1 MSDQASGARA
11 VTKTPSTLHDIIT
24 GGVEGG
30 VGVLALEPLLEKL
43 KGKLPENPFHGGVGP
58 TLKRLGTGAAIGAG
72 ATGLIGALVSLTA
85 NKSKQR
91 RAARERQEMGY
102 DPMIPII
109 ELEAVLDDFPRA
121 KKKNRPL
128 VQAAGVAALAGGL
141 SVFPAARRLVGIK
154 ARQIGAQNLGIKEA
168 ARNQGGKMV
177 ADYIEAAQLGLNKG
191 LKGRVVGKT
200 IEHVMAHPEG
210 KVAGA
215 FKAVPGAY
223 GSHDLG
229 QRLASEHFAR
239 FRSSPLSA
247 LHFWDYE
254 HGLLRESKLAKQ
266 TAGAKARGVPL
277 SERITQ
283 AHQRATDEMHYGRE
297 KTHAAIKE
305 QVEKHGKSEMDAIKH
320 VAYNHEDPQ
329 IQNYFNRL
337 AETKTKAVDM
347 YAKKSLV
354 SPALVAAGTGGIVY
368 GRKKNQSPRQALGS
382 TVRVPVTG
390 FDRFADDLPDVIH
403 NLSYAESMIELDRY
417 DPTSDRQLRAGVRL
431 DKYAKSIRAGEIDRH
446 IHDYVRSAAI
456 GAVAG
461 AAIPARRSLKVRS
474 AVGAGV
480 GTLVAGVLHST
491 GHQDAYGEQS
501 EEAKILQR
509 NTPKYLGAAAVVGGL
524 LARSRL
530 RKTAL
535 RAV

>member
-1 MSDQASGARA
+1 MSDQASGSRA
-11 VTKTPSTLHDIIT
+11 VRTTPSTIHDIIT

-30 VGVLALEPLLEKL
+30 AGVLALEPLLEKL
-43 KGKLPENPFHGGVGP
+43 KGKVPENPFHGGLGP

-91 RAARERQEMGY
+91 RAARQQEMA
-102 DPMIPII
+102 DPLQGVIVL
-109 ELEAVLDDFPRA
+109 LETAVDNFPRA
-121 KKKNRPL
+121 KKKNRPF

-141 SVFPAARRLVGIK
+141 SVFPAARRLIGIK
-154 ARQIGAQNLGIKEA
+154 ARGVGAENLGIARA
-168 ARNQGGKMV
+168 AKNQGGKMV
-177 ADYIEAAQLGLNKG
+177 ADYIGAAQAGLNTG
-191 LKGRVVGKT
+191 LKGRMVGHV

-215 FKAVPGAY
+215 FKAVPGQY
-223 GSHDLG
+223 GSADLG

-239 FRSSPLSA
+239 FRSSPMSA
-247 LHFWDYE
+247 LNFWDYE

-266 TAGAKARGVPL
+266 TAGAQARGVPL
-277 SERITQ
+277 SDRLTQ
-283 AHQRATDEMHYGRE
+283 AHQRVSDEMHYGRE
-297 KTHAAIKE
+297 KAHAAIKE
-305 QVEKHGKSEMDAIKH
+305 QIEVHGKSEMDAIKH
-320 VAYNHEDPQ
+320 VAYNHDDPQ
-329 IQNYFNRL
+329 VQGYFNRL

-354 SPALVAAGTGGIVY
+354 SPALIAAGTGGIVY

-390 FDRFADDLPDVIH
+390 F
-403 NLSYAESMIELDRY
+403 ESLDKLLVELDAY
-417 DPTSDRQLRAGVRL
+417 SPVSDRSLKSGVRL
-431 DKYAKSIRAGEIDRH
+431 DKYEKSIRSGEIDRH
-446 IHDYVRSAAI
+446 IHDYIRSAAI

-474 AVGAGV
+474 AVGAGA
-480 GTLVAGVLHST
+480 GTLVAGVLHSA
-491 GHQDAYGEQS
+491 GHKDAYGEQS

-509 NTPKYLGAAAVVGGL
+509 NGPKYLGAAAVIGGL
-524 LARSRL
+524 LARR
-530 RKTAL
+530 
-535 RAV
+535 RAAGRSAIRAI